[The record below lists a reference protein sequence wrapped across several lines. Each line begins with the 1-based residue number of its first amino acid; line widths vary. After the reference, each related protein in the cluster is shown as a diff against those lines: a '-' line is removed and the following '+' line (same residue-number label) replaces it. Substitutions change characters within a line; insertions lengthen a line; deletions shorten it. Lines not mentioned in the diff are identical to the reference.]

1 MFYRSKLK
9 GPIGRY
15 YPMAILIAYVFL
27 LIEWMVRKQ
36 LIRDGYQV
44 IDGPV
49 LTYIGMAGF
58 FFYMAVFQWFRY
70 REWIYPAINF
80 LMGLSTLQCIQA
92 FTPTIFTPLSLV
104 VNLAILIPL
113 VIIKWS
119 DLYSH
124 ERLETN
130 ARRIFKLASE
140 LIVETSNGYTSRPYT
155 AGKAVYTRE
164 ELLGFSRILQSR
176 YVALSLHRENGT
188 YFIFSL
194 NISPLAV
201 KEPEQSSYCLFD
213 KDGNVIV
220 HITAKDYRQY
230 RQNLNFDQ
238 LCDSTGKIFIRFL
251 EYYKEGFEARITE
264 ELKSV
269 R

>member
-15 YPMAILIAYVFL
+15 YPLAILIAYIFL
-27 LIEWMVRKQ
+27 MIEWMVRKE
-36 LIRDGYQV
+36 LIRDGYQ
-44 IDGPV
+44 IADGPI
-49 LTYIGMAGF
+49 LTYIGTAGF
-58 FFYMAVFQWFRY
+58 FFVMAVVQWFRY
-70 REWIYPAINF
+70 RVWIYPAINF
-80 LMGLSTLQCIQA
+80 LMGLSTLQCTQA
-92 FTPTIFTPLSLV
+92 FADTIFTPLSLA
-104 VNLAILIPL
+104 VNVAILIPL

-124 ERLETN
+124 ERLEMN
-130 ARRIFKLASE
+130 ARRLFKLASE

-155 AGKAVYTRE
+155 AGKASYTSN

-176 YVALSLHRENGT
+176 YVALAMHRENGT

-194 NISPLAV
+194 NISPLQV
-201 KEPEQSSYCLFD
+201 RDPEQASYCLFD
-213 KDGNVIV
+213 KNGNVVV
-220 HITAKDYRQY
+220 HIAGKDYRQY
-230 RQNLNFDQ
+230 RQNLSFDQ
-238 LCDSTGKIFIRFL
+238 LCDTTGKIFIRFMD
-251 EYYKEGFEARITE
+251 YYKEGFEARITE